1 MRLKI
6 IIKLVVFLVILQSCK
21 GSKTVA
27 DDNTMKKENL
37 KAIINQFESSKP
49 QFNTM
54 RGRIK
59 AYFST
64 KEIQQNINISY
75 RLKQNDTLWMSAK
88 FAGVFEVAKVMM
100 SPENI
105 QFYERIDNNYF
116 SGDFKLVSNFLGMDL
131 SYFEIENLLMARNIK
146 AFDILKSDYEVIDD
160 DLVITSNYENGIDQ
174 VVRIDKNSMTVVDQ
188 ILNFKDQ
195 QLKIDY
201 DSYQIIDN
209 KYFPEQLSLYAN
221 KKEEKVNLILNY
233 KSIKLDDKL
242 RFPFKI
248 PSNFSPITLD

>member
-6 IIKLVVFLVILQSCK
+6 VIKIIVLIVVLQSCK
-21 GSKTVA
+21 GSKSVA
-27 DDNTMKKENL
+27 DDNAMKKENL

-59 AYFST
+59 ANFKT
-64 KEIQQNINISY
+64 ADIQQNINISY
-75 RLKQNDTLWMSAK
+75 RLKRRDTLWMAAK

-105 QFYERIDNNYF
+105 EFYERIDNNYF
-116 SGDFKLVSNFLGMDL
+116 SGDFKLVSAFLGMEL
-131 SYFEIENLLMARNIK
+131 TYNEIENLLLAGNIK
-146 AFDILKSDYEVIDD
+146 PLDISISDYEIINDD
-160 DLVITSNYENGIDQ
+160 IIISTNYESGINQ
-174 VVRIDKNSMTVVDQ
+174 IVRIDKNKMTIVDQ
-188 ILNFKDQ
+188 VLNFKEQ

-201 DSYQIIDN
+201 NSYQIIDN

-221 KKEEKVNLILNY
+221 KMEDNVNLILEY
-233 KSIKLDDKL
+233 KSIKLEDKL

-248 PSNFSPITLD
+248 PSNFTPIKLE

>member
-1 MRLKI
+1 MRLTHFI
-6 IIKLVVFLVILQSCK
+6 QIVVLLVILQSCK
-21 GSKTVA
+21 GSKSVA
-27 DDNTMKKENL
+27 DDTAMKKETL
-37 KAIINQFESSKP
+37 KAIINQFESPKP
-49 QFNTM
+49 EFTTM

-75 RLKQNDTLWMSAK
+75 RLKRKDTLWMTAK

-116 SGDFKLVSNFLGMDL
+116 SGDFKLVSAFLGIDL
-131 SYFEIENLLMARNIK
+131 SYDEVENLLLARNIK
-146 AFDILKSDYEVIDD
+146 PLDISVSDYEVINDD
-160 DLVITSNYENGIDQ
+160 IIISTNYENGINQIVRLDKNRMTIIDQ
-174 VVRIDKNSMTVVDQ
+174 V
-188 ILNFKDQ
+188 LNFRDQ

-201 DSYQIIDN
+201 NSYQVIDN

-221 KKEEKVNLILNY
+221 KQEDKVKLILDY
-233 KSIKLDDKL
+233 KSIKLDDNL

-248 PSNFSPITLD
+248 PGNFTPIKLE

>member
-1 MRLKI
+1 MLH
-6 IIKLVVFLVILQSCK
+6 SCK

-27 DDNTMKKENL
+27 DDSAMKKENL
-37 KAIINQFESSKP
+37 KAIINQFESARP

-59 AYFST
+59 AFFST
-64 KEIQQNINISY
+64 KDIQQNINISY
-75 RLKQNDTLWMSAK
+75 RLKRKDTLWMTAK

-100 SPENI
+100 SPEHI

-116 SGDFKLVSNFLGMDL
+116 SGDFKLVSDFLGMDL
-131 SYFEIENLLMARNIK
+131 SYDEIENLLLAGNIK
-146 AFDILKSDYEVIDD
+146 PIDITVTDYEILND
-160 DLVITSNYENGIDQ
+160 DLIITSNYENGINQ
-174 VVRIDKNSMTVVDQ
+174 IVRLDKNNMTIIDQ
-188 ILNFKDQ
+188 ILNFNDQ

-201 DSYQIIDN
+201 NSYQVIDN

-221 KKEEKVNLILNY
+221 KKEDKVNLILDY

-248 PSNFSPITLD
+248 PSNFTPIKLE

>member
-1 MRLKI
+1 MRLK
-6 IIKLVVFLVILQSCK
+6 LVIKIGLLLILLQSCK
-21 GSKTVA
+21 GSKAVA
-27 DDNTMKKENL
+27 DDYAVKKENL
-37 KAIINQFESSKP
+37 KAIISQFESSKP
-49 QFNTM
+49 EFNTM

-59 AYFST
+59 AFFST
-64 KEIQQNINISY
+64 KEVQQNINISY
-75 RLKQNDTLWMSAK
+75 RLKRKDTLWMTAK

-116 SGDFKLVSNFLGMDL
+116 SGDFKLVSDFLGMDL
-131 SYFEIENLLMARNIK
+131 SYNEIENLLLAGNIK
-146 AFDILKSDYEVIDD
+146 PFDISISDYEIIKD
-160 DLVITSNYENGIDQ
+160 DLIITTTYDNGINQ
-174 VVRIDKNSMTVVDQ
+174 IVRIDKNKMTIVDQ

-201 DSYQIIDN
+201 NSYQSIDN

-221 KKEEKVNLILNY
+221 KKEEKVNLILDY
-233 KSIKLDDKL
+233 KSIKLDDDL

-248 PSNFSPITLD
+248 PSNFSPIKLD

>member
-6 IIKLVVFLVILQSCK
+6 VIKVIVLVVILQSCK
-21 GSKTVA
+21 GSKSVT
-27 DDNTMKKENL
+27 DDNSMKKENL

-64 KEIQQNINISY
+64 NDIQQNINISY
-75 RLKQNDTLWMSAK
+75 RLKHKDTLWMTAK

-116 SGDFKLVSNFLGMDL
+116 SGDFKLVSAFLGMEL
-131 SYFEIENLLMARNIK
+131 SYSEIENLLTARNIK
-146 AFDILKSDYEVIDD
+146 AIDILNSDYEAIDD
-160 DLVITSNYENGIDQ
+160 NLIITSNYENGIDQ
-174 VVRIDKNSMTVVDQ
+174 TVRIDKNNMTVVDQ
-188 ILNFKDQ
+188 ILNFKGQ

-201 DSYQIIDN
+201 DSYQVIDN

-221 KKEEKVNLILNY
+221 KKEEKVKLILTY